1 MSKIKVVFKSDNT
14 RYKRIEMEVETEKT
28 VETMILNYLEK
39 IKRVNDIAKFKFLLR
54 GTALEK
60 LEILEK
66 KVKNV
71 KQIKPM
77 CQIAVREVEAQI
89 GGTKL

>member
-1 MSKIKVVFKSDNT
+1 MSKIKVVFKSDDT

-28 VETMILNYLEK
+28 VEKMILNYLEK
-39 IKRVNDIAKFKFLLR
+39 IKRVNDMAKFKFLLR
-54 GTALEK
+54 GIALEK

-66 KVKNV
+66 KIKNV
-71 KQIKPM
+71 KQIRPM
-77 CQIAVREVEAQI
+77 CQIVVREVEAQI

>member
-1 MSKIKVVFKSDNT
+1 MSKIKVVFKSDDT

-28 VETMILNYLEK
+28 VETMILNHLEK
-39 IKRVNDIAKFKFLLR
+39 IKRVNDMAKFKFLLR
-54 GTALEK
+54 GIALEK

-77 CQIAVREVEAQI
+77 CQVVVREVEAQI

>member
-1 MSKIKVVFKSDNT
+1 MSKIKVIFKSDDT

-28 VETMILNYLEK
+28 VEKMILNYLEK
-39 IKRVNDIAKFKFLLR
+39 IKRVNDMAKFKFLLR
-54 GTALEK
+54 GIALEK

-66 KVKNV
+66 KIKNV
-71 KQIKPM
+71 KQIRPM
-77 CQIAVREVEAQI
+77 CQIVVREVEAQI

>member
-1 MSKIKVVFKSDNT
+1 MSKIKVVFKSDDT
-14 RYKRIEMEVETEKT
+14 RYKRIEME

-39 IKRVNDIAKFKFLLR
+39 IKRVNDMAKFKFLLR
-54 GTALEK
+54 GIALEK

-66 KVKNV
+66 KIKNV
-71 KQIKPM
+71 KQIRPM
-77 CQIAVREVEAQI
+77 CQIVVREVEAQI